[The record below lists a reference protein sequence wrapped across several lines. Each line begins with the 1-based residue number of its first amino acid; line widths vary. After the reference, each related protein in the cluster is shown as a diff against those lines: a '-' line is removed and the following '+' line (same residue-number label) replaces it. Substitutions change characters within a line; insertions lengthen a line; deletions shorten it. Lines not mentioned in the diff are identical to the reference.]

1 MTQKDGRLGIGVIG
15 AGRVGPVLAAAL
27 AGAGHAIVGISAHSE
42 DARDRVDSMLPGV
55 PVLEVRQVVERSE
68 LVIIAVPDDQLPDL
82 VSGLAAVD
90 AWLPG
95 QLVLHTSARYGV
107 RVLDPA
113 RPAGIIPLAVHPALT
128 FTGTSLDLARLR
140 EAWCAVTA
148 PGPVLPI
155 AQALVVEM
163 GAEPVVVAEEHHEA
177 YADAIGAASEF
188 STAIVGQAIAGL
200 RDIGIDEPGR
210 VLSAVVRSA
219 VDNALRGA
227 GADSIDLAGL
237 DDTTAAPR
245 KENGD

>member
-1 MTQKDGRLGIGVIG
+1 MFAHNRQK
-15 AGRVGPVLAAAL
+15 
-27 AGAGHAIVGISAHSE
+27 
-42 DARDRVDSMLPGV
+42 
-55 PVLEVRQVVERSE
+55 
-68 LVIIAVPDDQLPDL
+68 
-82 VSGLAAVD
+82 
-90 AWLPG
+90 
-95 QLVLHTSARYGV
+95 
-107 RVLDPA
+107 
-113 RPAGIIPLAVHPALT
+113 
-128 FTGTSLDLARLR
+128 
-140 EAWCAVTA
+140 C
-148 PGPVLPI
+148 

-163 GAEPVVVAEEHHEA
+163 GAEPVVVAEEHREA

-237 DDTTAAPR
+237 DDTTSAPR